1 MHKIIFTL
9 VLLFTTLHYA
19 QASEKNIYQPGDTL
33 IVTLENTS
41 LGNVQW
47 QYSNDLRFWRN
58 LKERNNDSINFIV
71 EETGFIRAKF
81 KNGMKSFFSDTTF
94 FYVSDTT
101 YSGPKI
107 EDNNNSLKIEWKFA
121 IAAHLIDRYT
131 VKINDIDTII
141 ELRNRDNT
149 LTLPRKNTYY
159 GKKITIEAITENQY
173 VVPEQ
178 TVTYNNDYSL
188 FFDTKN
194 RYIAHRGLSHS
205 YPENTAIAFEKAK
218 EAGFE
223 LVECDVWLTQDDI
236 WVLVHDKTIE
246 RTSNGKGEPGKYY
259 YNELKSFNFG
269 YQKKFGDAY
278 PQSIISLEVFLV
290 ICKEK
295 KLKPIIEIKEEKFR
309 HLNLIDLLRIINS
322 QLQYNEYAI
331 QSTEKRTLNHL
342 RRIDKE
348 VILGLVS
355 EKYKASHRYT
365 LGNLYPAFYNIEQNK
380 NLTHKPLSNSSNS
393 NIYSL
398 FTSGIY
404 VCVWTVNDPTLLPI
418 LHEKELFILTDI
430 NPFKQ

>member
-19 QASEKNIYQPGDTL
+19 QAGEKNIFQPGDTL
-33 IVTLENTS
+33 VITTKNTS
-41 LGNVQW
+41 QDPVQW
-47 QYSNDLRFWRN
+47 QYSNDLRFWKN
-58 LKERNNDSINFIV
+58 LKERNNDSIAFVV

-81 KNGMKSFFSDTTF
+81 KNGMKSVFSDTTF

-107 EDNNNSLKIEWKFA
+107 EDKDNNIKIEWEFS
-121 IAAHLIDRYT
+121 IAAHLIERFS
-131 VKINDIDTII
+131 VKIDGIDTII

-159 GKKITIEAITENQY
+159 GKKITIEASAENNYFIPKQI
-173 VVPEQ
+173 
-178 TVTYNNDYSL
+178 VTYNNNYSL
-188 FFDTKN
+188 LFSSAT
-194 RYIAHRGLSHS
+194 RYIAHRGLSHD

-223 LVECDVWLTQDDI
+223 LVECDVWLTQDDV
-236 WVLVHDKTIE
+236 WVLLHDKTID

-278 PQSIISLEVFLV
+278 PQSIISLEEFLV

-295 KLKPIIEIKEEKFR
+295 RLKPIFEIKEEKFR
-309 HLNLIDLLRIINS
+309 HLNLIDLLQTINS

-348 VILGLVS
+348 VIVGLVS
-355 EKYKASHRYT
+355 EKYKTSHRYT

-380 NLTHKPLSNSSNS
+380 NITHKPLSNSSNS

-404 VCVWTVNDPTLLPI
+404 VCVWTVNEPTLLTI

-430 NPFKQ
+430 HPFKQ